1 MSGVSTLFTPLEQ
14 AGKRLAAL
22 TPAQRLAGLSVVLV
36 ALAVLFITV
45 KLTGNLNYVLPRR
58 GWMLATM
65 LLVGIAAGVATVLFQ
80 TISNNRILTPAVMGF
95 EALFVLIQ
103 TSVIFFMGAENSF
116 YSSPLIRFIC
126 ESLMMTGFAVLLY
139 RWLFSANTD
148 LHRLLLVGLVFGIL
162 FTSLSNLMQRMLMPT
177 EFDVLQGR
185 LFARLTLPDPQ
196 LIMISALV
204 VSVVCVIAWRMR
216 YAFDVLALGRD
227 AATGLGL
234 NYQKTVTRILLL
246 IAVLVSV
253 STALIGPLTFLGF
266 MAAILAYQL
275 AGSYQHRFVL
285 PAAAMLGVCFLAGGQ
300 LILEHVLSMAGALTV
315 VIEFIGGSLFLLL
328 LLKRGRL

>member
-1 MSGVSTLFTPLEQ
+1 MLSRNRIWATLQPVRQFFIAQ
-14 AGKRLAAL
+14 
-22 TPAQRLAGLSVVLV
+22 TPARRVMALLLLVVGLAL
-36 ALAVLFITV
+36 LFMTI
-45 KLTGNLNYVLPRR
+45 KLTGNINYVLPRR

-103 TSVIFFMGAENSF
+103 TAVIFFMGAESSF
-116 YSSPLIRFIC
+116 YSSPVVRFVC
-126 ESLMMTGFAVLLY
+126 ESLIMTGFAVLLY
-139 RWLFSANTD
+139 RWLFSANSD

-185 LFARLTLPDPQ
+185 LFARLTLPHPQ
-196 LIMISALV
+196 LIMISAVVVLV
-204 VSVVCVIAWRMR
+204 ICMIVWRMR

-234 NYQKTVTRILLL
+234 NYQRTVTRVLLL
-246 IAVLVSV
+246 IAILVAV

-266 MAAILAYQL
+266 MAATLAYQL
-275 AGSYQHRFVL
+275 AGTFQHRIVL
-285 PAAAMLGVCFLAGGQ
+285 PVAAILGVCFLAGGQ
-300 LILEHVLSMAGALTV
+300 LILEHILSMAGALTV
-315 VIEFIGGSLFLLL
+315 VIEFIGGSLFLFL